1 MLDKIFSN
9 AYARVTNVIQC
20 SLSDAM
26 QSGYVEHTEL
36 MLAVVLILILFLVN
50 WKVCLMNKQ
59 WIVDCCSGGFNLFTL
74 SSVCICHVPP
84 VLANKRY
91 QQATREQTQYAP
103 PLSSLCG
110 RRSAS
115 RRRADHVWPQCSS
128 RLPRWKRSH
137 DHRCSCLMRKRRG
150 E

>member
-50 WKVCLMNKQ
+50 
-59 WIVDCCSGGFNLFTL
+59 
-74 SSVCICHVPP
+74 
-84 VLANKRY
+84 
-91 QQATREQTQYAP
+91 
-103 PLSSLCG
+103 
-110 RRSAS
+110 
-115 RRRADHVWPQCSS
+115 
-128 RLPRWKRSH
+128 
-137 DHRCSCLMRKRRG
+137 
-150 E
+150 